1 MRKSIISTH
10 HVLAMSA
17 EPASKKTR
25 MPVTLGYWKIRGVGS
40 SCCLWSVSLLFMSL
54 QFVVVS
60 QATPIALRGRV
71 WSNSHRTF
79 VFPVASFTGHLSGCY
94 VNGSTSR

>member
-17 EPASKKTR
+17 EPPSKKTR

-54 QFVVVS
+54 QFVD
-60 QATPIALRGRV
+60 APIKTSIIAVTLVIFPTVGPAHPPAVEIHRHRV
-71 WSNSHRTF
+71 
-79 VFPVASFTGHLSGCY
+79 
-94 VNGSTSR
+94 